1 MGRGGPK
8 VCTCLPSKLLFAST
22 AFLQHA
28 CRLEEDL
35 EVQKNTT
42 LVVSHITGAAR
53 GVRAVS
59 CGAAIWN
66 NRAFLNLNSSL

>member
-1 MGRGGPK
+1 MGQSFGMLLGGKEVEAYGQRRPK
-8 VCTCLPSKLLFAST
+8 SLHLSSIKVLFAST

-42 LVVSHITGAAR
+42 LVVSHITGATR
-53 GVRAVS
+53 E
-59 CGAAIWN
+59 
-66 NRAFLNLNSSL
+66 